1 MNINDQRKNV
11 RGKAINEMDAGMV
24 FMDENDEVMMVIREW
39 ASGELG
45 VVSLESGNW
54 YDADRFHNRYE
65 VLNATVVI
73 K

>member
-24 FMDENDEVMMVIREW
+24 FIDDDDEVMMVIRAW
-39 ASGELG
+39 TSGELG
-45 VVSLESGNW
+45 VVSLENGKW
-54 YDADRFHNRYE
+54 YDVDRFHNRYE

-73 K
+73 E